1 MQRLRGHQGGLSHCT
16 AISVSSAKVAYW
28 VRVPGR
34 CALMAVVS
42 WMCKAGCLRGR
53 TENADGRTERMTA
66 LRGKM
71 A

>member
-1 MQRLRGHQGGLSHCT
+1 LSHCT
-16 AISVSSAKVAYW
+16 ANSVNKANVACCVKVL
-28 VRVPGR
+28 GR

-42 WMCKAGCLRGR
+42 WMFRAGCLRRR
-53 TENADGRTERMTA
+53 TENAEGRTERMTA